1 LPAAPAPAPEA
12 IDAALSLINNAKRPL
27 ILAGGGARRA
37 SEALT
42 LFAERLQAPVA
53 LTTNAR
59 GLLAPEH
66 PLLLDGVQSS
76 AHGRDLFA
84 EADVVLA
91 VGTELGETD
100 YDFFGL
106 GPLAFKAPLIRLD
119 IDPMQVLGVQPATVG
134 LLGDAGQ
141 GLRALLARLPQRS
154 SDPAWAAERVTRIN
168 AVEHAG
174 WTPKQSRMQALLDTV
189 RDHLPQPLIIGDS
202 TQPVYQGALGYRAPT
217 PNSWF
222 NAGSGYG
229 TLGYGLP
236 AAIGAKLALPRRPVV
251 ALVGDGGLQFS
262 SAELIA
268 AKEAGAGVI
277 LLLWNN
283 SSYAEIRDYMNARE
297 VPLLGVDILTPDFA
311 ALAKSCHI
319 THYRAGNLDRLREL
333 LGQLGDTDEPVM
345 IEVDAAT
352 FLAD

>member
-1 LPAAPAPAPEA
+1 
-12 IDAALSLINNAKRPL
+12 
-27 ILAGGGARRA
+27 
-37 SEALT
+37 
-42 LFAERLQAPVA
+42 
-53 LTTNAR
+53 
-59 GLLAPEH
+59 
-66 PLLLDGVQSS
+66 
-76 AHGRDLFA
+76 
-84 EADVVLA
+84 
-91 VGTELGETD
+91 
-100 YDFFGL
+100 
-106 GPLAFKAPLIRLD
+106 
-119 IDPMQVLGVQPATVG
+119 
-134 LLGDAGQ
+134 
-141 GLRALLARLPQRS
+141 
-154 SDPAWAAERVTRIN
+154 
-168 AVEHAG
+168 
-174 WTPKQSRMQALLDTV
+174 
-189 RDHLPQPLIIGDS
+189 
-202 TQPVYQGALGYRAPT
+202 VYQGALGYRAPT

>member
-1 LPAAPAPAPEA
+1 M
-12 IDAALSLINNAKRPL
+12 
-27 ILAGGGARRA
+27 
-37 SEALT
+37 
-42 LFAERLQAPVA
+42 
-53 LTTNAR
+53 
-59 GLLAPEH
+59 
-66 PLLLDGVQSS
+66 
-76 AHGRDLFA
+76 
-84 EADVVLA
+84 LA

-106 GPLAFKAPLIRLD
+106 GPVQFKAPLIRLD
-119 IDPMQVLGVQPATVG
+119 IDPMQILGVQAAAVG

-141 GLRALLARLPQRS
+141 GLLLLLDRLPQRQA
-154 SDPAWAAERVTRIN
+154 DPAWAAERVTQVN
-168 AVEHAG
+168 ALEHAG
-174 WTPKQSRMQALLDTV
+174 WSARQSRMQALLDTL
-189 RDHLPQPLIIGDS
+189 RDHLPQPLIVGDS

-236 AAIGAKLALPRRPVV
+236 AAIGAKLALPWRPVV
-251 ALVGDGGLQFS
+251 ALIGDGGLQFS

-268 AKEAGAGVI
+268 AKEAGVGVI

-283 SSYAEIRDYMNARE
+283 SSYAEIRDYMNAKA

-311 ALAKSCHI
+311 ALAQSCHVS
-319 THYRAGNLDRLREL
+319 HHRARDLDGLREL
-333 LGQLGDTDEPVM
+333 LGQLGSSDEPVM
-345 IEVDAAT
+345 IEVDAAM